1 MWEEYTCRRAACSME
16 SVCRQQE
23 LLVRDWMRVP
33 LPEGGRREKVAVGG
47 ACQGTELSIVR
58 R

>member
-1 MWEEYTCRRAACSME
+1 ME
-16 SVCRQQE
+16 SLYRQLE
-23 LLVRDWMRVP
+23 LLVRDWSRSVP
-33 LPEGGRREKVAVGG
+33 LLEGGRREEVAVGG